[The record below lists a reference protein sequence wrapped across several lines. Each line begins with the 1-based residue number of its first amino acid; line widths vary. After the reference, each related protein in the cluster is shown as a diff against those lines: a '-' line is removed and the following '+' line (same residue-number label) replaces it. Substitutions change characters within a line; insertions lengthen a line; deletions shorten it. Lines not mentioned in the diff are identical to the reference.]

1 MPCQNR
7 WPAEPAGLHDHRG
20 DGNAGRNTGRRGH
33 AGAGRMIQ
41 NVQSAADLAPAYDL
55 VVVGAGPAGLSA
67 AIEAST
73 HGLAVL
79 LADENESPGGQ
90 IYRSVDRA
98 SDADLTRMG
107 PDYAAGRRLIERFR
121 SADLSYARR
130 ATVWSVGPADE
141 ETGDGAHALEVGI
154 SLGGIARPIAA
165 DRVILAT
172 GALERPFPFP
182 GWTMPGVMA
191 AGAAQ
196 ILVKS
201 SGLVPSGRTILA
213 GTGPL
218 LYLLASQLLR
228 AGVSVTAVVDTTP
241 VENCRLALPHLLSFA
256 TSPYALKGLKL
267 LLDVHR
273 RTRVIRG
280 VTAIEAFGSGQF
292 SALRVRRGKKSL
304 HIQGD
309 LLLLHQGIAPN
320 LNLTLAAGCDYVW
333 DERLA
338 AFRPTVDVCGASSV
352 PGVSIA
358 GDAAGIVGAVASAL
372 QGELAGLTAAL
383 DLNRLGQGAYQQRR
397 NQLSRELALALRG
410 RTFIEHRFRPGK
422 TFRVPEDDGTIAC
435 RCEEITVGKLRE
447 VAALGVPGPNQMKAF
462 TRCGMGPCQGRL
474 CGLTAVELL
483 AQYRDVSPGE
493 VGYYRL
499 RPPIKPVTLG
509 ELAALPHTEI
519 AIVAVAGFV
528 ERAADGAQGK

>member
-1 MPCQNR
+1 
-7 WPAEPAGLHDHRG
+7 
-20 DGNAGRNTGRRGH
+20 
-33 AGAGRMIQ
+33 MIKDI
-41 NVQSAADLAPAYDL
+41 QSAADLAPAYDL

-79 LADENESPGGQ
+79 LADENEAPGGQ
-90 IYRSVDRA
+90 IYRSVERA
-98 SDADLTRMG
+98 SNADLARMG
-107 PDYAAGRRLIERFR
+107 PDYAAGRMLIERFQR
-121 SADLSYARR
+121 ADLSYARR
-130 ATVWSVGPADE
+130 ATVWNVGPADE
-141 ETGDGAHALEVGI
+141 EMVDGAYALEIGI

-165 DRVILAT
+165 HSVILAT
-172 GALERPFPFP
+172 GALERPFPFR

-196 ILVKS
+196 ILMKS

-218 LYLLASQLLR
+218 LFLLASQLLR

-241 VENCRLALPHLLSFA
+241 AGNWRSALPHLLGFA
-256 TSPYALKGLKL
+256 ASPYALKGLKL

-280 VTAIEAFGSGQF
+280 ATAIEAVGSGQF
-292 SALRVRRGKKSL
+292 SALRVHRGNKSL
-304 HIQGD
+304 HIEGD
-309 LLLLHQGIAPN
+309 LLLLHQGVAPN

-338 AFRPTVDVCGASSV
+338 AFRPAVDGGGASSV

-358 GDAAGIVGAVASAL
+358 GDAAGIVGAVASAH
-372 QGELAGLTAAL
+372 QGELAGLSAAL
-383 DLNRLGQGAYQQRR
+383 DLNRIGQGAYEQRR
-397 NQLSRELALALRG
+397 NELTRKLARALRG
-410 RTFIEHRFRPGK
+410 RTFIEQRFRPGK
-422 TFRVPEDDGTIAC
+422 TFRVPEDDGTIVC
-435 RCEEITVGKLRE
+435 RCEEIAAGKLRE
-447 VAALGVPGPNQMKAF
+447 VASLGVPGPNQMKAF

-483 AQYRDVSPGE
+483 AQCRGVAPSE

-509 ELAALPHTEI
+509 ELAALPHTEA

-528 ERAADGAQGK
+528 ERTADDAQDATHGSRQ

>member
-1 MPCQNR
+1 MI
-7 WPAEPAGLHDHRG
+7 
-20 DGNAGRNTGRRGH
+20 RNIH
-33 AGAGRMIQ
+33 
-41 NVQSAADLAPAYDL
+41 SAADLAPACDL
-55 VVVGAGPAGLSA
+55 VVVGAGPAGLA
-67 AIEAST
+67 AAVEASS
-73 HGLAVL
+73 HGITVL
-79 LADENESPGGQ
+79 VVDENKAPGGQ
-90 IYRSVDRA
+90 IYRSVDQA
-98 SDADLTRMG
+98 SDGDLARLG
-107 PDYAAGRRLIERFR
+107 PDYAAGRMLIERFQG
-121 SADLSYARR
+121 ADLNYASG
-130 ATVWSVGPADE
+130 ATVWGVGPADE
-141 ETGDGAHALEVGI
+141 ETGDGAHGLEVAI

-165 DRVILAT
+165 HRVILAT

-182 GWTMPGVMA
+182 GWTMPGVMT

-196 ILVKS
+196 ILMKS

-241 VENCRLALPHLLSFA
+241 VENRRLALPHVLGFA
-256 TSPYALKGLKL
+256 ASSYALKGLKL
-267 LLDVHR
+267 LFEVHR

-280 VTAIEAFGSGQF
+280 ATALEAVGSGRF
-292 SALRVRRGKKSL
+292 STLRLHRGDKSL

-309 LLLLHQGIAPN
+309 LLLLHQGIVPN
-320 LNLTLAAGCDYVW
+320 LNLTLAAGCSCVW

-338 AFRPTVDVCGASSV
+338 AFRPAVDMCGASSV

-358 GDAAGIVGAVASAL
+358 GDAAGIVGAVASAH

-383 DLNRLGQGAYQQRR
+383 DLNRIGQGVYEQRR
-397 NQLSRELALALRG
+397 NELARKLARALRG
-410 RTFIEHRFRPGK
+410 RSFIEHRFRPGK
-422 TFRVPEDDGTIAC
+422 TFRVPEDEVIVC
-435 RCEEITVGKLRE
+435 RCEEITPGKLRE

-483 AQYRDVSPGE
+483 AQCRGVAPGE
-493 VGYYRL
+493 LGYFRL

-509 ELAALPHTEI
+509 ELAALPHTEA
-519 AIVAVAGFV
+519 AIVAVAGCV
-528 ERAADGAQGK
+528 ERAAEERKTS

>member
-1 MPCQNR
+1 MI
-7 WPAEPAGLHDHRG
+7 
-20 DGNAGRNTGRRGH
+20 RNIH
-33 AGAGRMIQ
+33 
-41 NVQSAADLAPAYDL
+41 SAADLALAYDV

-67 AIEAST
+67 AVEASAR
-73 HGLAVL
+73 GLNVL

-98 SDADLTRMG
+98 SDVDLARMG
-107 PDYAAGRRLIERFR
+107 ADYAAGRMLVERFQR
-121 SADLSYARR
+121 ADLSYARR

-141 ETGDGAHALEVGI
+141 ETADGVHALEIGI

-165 DRVILAT
+165 HRVILAT

-182 GWTMPGVMA
+182 GWTIPGVMG

-196 ILVKS
+196 ILMKS

-218 LYLLASQLLR
+218 LYLLASQLLQ
-228 AGVSVTAVVDTTP
+228 AGVSVIAVIDTTP
-241 VENCRLALPHLLSFA
+241 VENWRLALPHLLTFA
-256 TSPYALKGLKL
+256 TSPYSLKGLKL

-280 VTAIEAFGSGQF
+280 VTALEAVGSGQF
-292 SALRVRRGKKSL
+292 SALQVRRGNKTL
-304 HIQGD
+304 RIPGD
-309 LLLLHQGIAPN
+309 LLLLHQGVAPN
-320 LNLTLAAGCDYVW
+320 LNLTLAAGCDYAW
-333 DERLA
+333 DERTA
-338 AFRPTVDVCGASSV
+338 AFRPTVDLRGASSV

-372 QGELAGLTAAL
+372 QGELAGLTTAL
-383 DLNRLGQGAYQQRR
+383 DLNRIGQGAYEQRR
-397 NQLSRELALALRG
+397 DSLARKLARALRG
-410 RTFIEHRFRPGK
+410 RTFIERRFQPGK
-422 TFRVPEDDGTIAC
+422 TFRVPEDDRTIVC
-435 RCEEITVGKLRE
+435 RCEEITAGKLRE
-447 VAALGVPGPNQMKAF
+447 VAALSVPGPNQMKAF

-483 AQYRDVSPGE
+483 AQCRGVSPGE
-493 VGYYRL
+493 LGYYRI
-499 RPPIKPVTLG
+499 RPPIKPVPLG
-509 ELAALPHTEI
+509 ELAALPHTEA

-528 ERAADGAQGK
+528 ERNSDGVQGD

>member
-1 MPCQNR
+1 MI
-7 WPAEPAGLHDHRG
+7 
-20 DGNAGRNTGRRGH
+20 RNIH
-33 AGAGRMIQ
+33 
-41 NVQSAADLAPAYDL
+41 SAADLAPAYDL
-55 VVVGAGPAGLSA
+55 IVVGGGPAGLA
-67 AIEAST
+67 AAVEASA
-73 HGLAVL
+73 HGITVL

-98 SDADLTRMG
+98 SNADLARMG
-107 PDYAAGRRLIERFR
+107 QDYAAGRMLVERFLG
-121 SADLSYARR
+121 ADLSYARR

-141 ETGDGAHALEVGI
+141 ETSDGAHPLEVGI
-154 SLGGIARPIAA
+154 SLSGIARPIAA
-165 DRVILAT
+165 HRVILAT

-196 ILVKS
+196 ILMKS

-228 AGVSVTAVVDTTP
+228 AGVSVVAVVDTTP
-241 VENCRLALPHLLSFA
+241 VENWRLALPHVFTFA
-256 TSPYALKGLKL
+256 TSPYAFKGLKL
-267 LLDVHR
+267 LLDVRR

-280 VTAIEAFGSGQF
+280 VAAIEAIGSGQF
-292 SALRVRRGKKSL
+292 SALRVRRGNRSL
-304 HIQGD
+304 DIRGD

-320 LNLTLAAGCDYVW
+320 LNLALAAGCDYVW

-338 AFRPTVDVCGASSV
+338 AVRPTVDVCGASSV
-352 PGVSIA
+352 PGVAIA
-358 GDAAGIVGAVASAL
+358 GDAAGIIGAIASAL
-372 QGELAGLTAAL
+372 QGELAGLSAAL
-383 DLNRLGQGAYQQRR
+383 DLKRIEQGAYEQRR
-397 NQLSRELALALRG
+397 NRLTRKLARALRG
-410 RTFIEHRFRPGK
+410 RTFIEHRFRPAK
-422 TFRVPEDDGTIAC
+422 TFRVPEDDGTIVC
-435 RCEEITVGKLRE
+435 RCEEITAGKLRE

-483 AQYRDVSPGE
+483 AQCRGVAIGE
-493 VGYYRL
+493 VGYYRM
-499 RPPIKPVTLG
+499 RPPVKPVTLG
-509 ELAALPHTEI
+509 ELAALPHTET

-528 ERAADGAQGK
+528 ERASDGAQDD

>member
-1 MPCQNR
+1 MI
-7 WPAEPAGLHDHRG
+7 
-20 DGNAGRNTGRRGH
+20 RN
-33 AGAGRMIQ
+33 I
-41 NVQSAADLAPAYDL
+41 QSAADLAGAYDL

-67 AIEAST
+67 AVEASA
-73 HGLAVL
+73 HGLTVL

-90 IYRSVDRA
+90 IYRSVERA
-98 SDADLTRMG
+98 SDADLARMG
-107 PDYAAGRRLIERFR
+107 PDYAAGRMLIERFR
-121 SADLSYARR
+121 RADVSYASR
-130 ATVWSVGPADE
+130 ATVWNVGPADD
-141 ETGDGAHALEVGI
+141 ETGAGAHALEVGI

-165 DRVILAT
+165 HRVILAT

-182 GWTMPGVMA
+182 GWTMPGVMT

-196 ILVKS
+196 ILMKS

-228 AGVSVTAVVDTTP
+228 AGVSLTAVVDTTP
-241 VENCRLALPHLLSFA
+241 VENWRSALPHLLRFA

-267 LLDVHR
+267 LLEVQR

-280 VTAIEAFGSGQF
+280 VTALEAVGSGQF
-292 SALRVRRGKKSL
+292 SALRVHRSNKSL
-304 HIQGD
+304 HIEGD

-338 AFRPTVDVCGASSV
+338 AFRPNVDGRGASSV

-358 GDAAGIVGAVASAL
+358 GDAAGIVGAVASAH
-372 QGELAGLTAAL
+372 QGELAGLSAAL
-383 DLNRLGQGAYQQRR
+383 ELNRIGQGVYEQRR
-397 NQLSRELALALRG
+397 AQHAQKLARALRG
-410 RTFIEHRFRPGK
+410 RTFIKHRFRPGK
-422 TFRVPEDDGTIAC
+422 TFRVPEDDGTIIC
-435 RCEEITVGKLRE
+435 RCEEITAGKLRE

-483 AQYRDVSPGE
+483 AQCRGVPPGE

-499 RPPIKPVTLG
+499 RPPIKPVTLS
-509 ELAALPHTEI
+509 ELAALPHTEAATI
-519 AIVAVAGFV
+519 AVAGFV
-528 ERAADGAQGK
+528 ERAHDGAHDVTYGSHR

>member
-1 MPCQNR
+1 MI
-7 WPAEPAGLHDHRG
+7 
-20 DGNAGRNTGRRGH
+20 RN
-33 AGAGRMIQ
+33 I
-41 NVQSAADLAPAYDL
+41 QSAADLAPAYDL

-67 AIEAST
+67 AIEASA

-98 SDADLTRMG
+98 SDEDLARMG

-121 SADLSYARR
+121 GADLSYARR
-130 ATVWSVGPADE
+130 ATVWSLGPPDE
-141 ETGDGAHALEVGI
+141 ETGDGAHALEVGV

-172 GALERPFPFP
+172 GALQRPFPFP

-196 ILVKS
+196 ILMKS

-241 VENCRLALPHLLSFA
+241 VENWRSALPHLLGFA
-256 TSPYALKGLKL
+256 SSPYALKGLKL
-267 LLDVHR
+267 LLEVHR

-280 VTAIEAFGSGQF
+280 VTALEAVGSGQF
-292 SALRVRRGKKSL
+292 SALRVHRGNESL
-304 HIQGD
+304 HIEGD
-309 LLLLHQGIAPN
+309 LLLLHQGIVPN
-320 LNLTLAAGCDYVW
+320 LNLTLAAGCEYVW

-338 AFRPTVDVCGASSV
+338 AFRPAVDGRGASSV

-358 GDAAGIVGAVASAL
+358 GDAAGIVGAVASAR
-372 QGELAGLTAAL
+372 QGELAGLSAAL
-383 DLNRLGQGAYQQRR
+383 ALNRIGQGAYEQRR
-397 NQLSRELALALRG
+397 NELARKLARALRG
-410 RTFIEHRFRPGK
+410 RAFIEHRFRPGK
-422 TFRVPEDDGTIAC
+422 RFRVPEDDQTIVC
-435 RCEEITVGKLRE
+435 RCEEITAGKLRE

-474 CGLTAVELL
+474 CGLTAAELL
-483 AQYRDVSPGE
+483 AQCRNVAPGE

-499 RPPIKPVTLG
+499 RPPIKPVTLA
-509 ELAALPHTEI
+509 ELAALPHTEA

-528 ERAADGAQGK
+528 ERASDGLRMPYMGATNETCPQVLHRR

>member
-1 MPCQNR
+1 
-7 WPAEPAGLHDHRG
+7 
-20 DGNAGRNTGRRGH
+20 
-33 AGAGRMIQ
+33 MIQ

-241 VENCRLALPHLLSFA
+241 VENWRLALPHVLSFA

-267 LLDVHR
+267 LLEVHR

-280 VTAIEAFGSGQF
+280 VTAIEAVGSGQF
-292 SALRVRRGKKSL
+292 SALRVRRGNKSL
-304 HIQGD
+304 HIEGD

-320 LNLTLAAGCDYVW
+320 LNLTLAAGCDYTW

-338 AFRPTVDVCGASSV
+338 AFRPTVDVRGASSV

-358 GDAAGIVGAVASAL
+358 GDAAGIVGAVASAH
-372 QGELAGLTAAL
+372 QGGLAGLSAAL
-383 DLNRLGQGAYQQRR
+383 DLNRIGQGAYQQRR
-397 NQLSRELALALRG
+397 NQLARKLSLALRG
-410 RTFIEHRFRPGK
+410 RTFLEHRFRPGK
-422 TFRVPEDDGTIAC
+422 TFRAPEDDGTIVC
-435 RCEEITVGKLRE
+435 RCEEITAGKLRE

-474 CGLTAVELL
+474 CGLTSVELL
-483 AQYRDVSPGE
+483 AHRRNVPPGE

-509 ELAALPHTEI
+509 ELAALPHTEA
-519 AIVAVAGFV
+519 AIVAVAGFL
-528 ERAADGAQGK
+528 ERAADGAQDAIHGSHQ

>member
-1 MPCQNR
+1 MI
-7 WPAEPAGLHDHRG
+7 
-20 DGNAGRNTGRRGH
+20 RNIH
-33 AGAGRMIQ
+33 
-41 NVQSAADLAPAYDL
+41 SAADLAPAYDL
-55 VVVGAGPAGLSA
+55 IIVGAGPAGLA
-67 AIEAST
+67 AAVEASA
-73 HGLAVL
+73 HGITVL

-98 SDADLTRMG
+98 SNADLARMG
-107 PDYAAGRRLIERFR
+107 PDYAAGRMITERFLA
-121 SADLSYARR
+121 ADLSYARR

-141 ETGDGAHALEVGI
+141 ETGDGAHGLEVGI

-165 DRVILAT
+165 HRVILAT

-182 GWTMPGVMA
+182 GWTMPGVMT

-196 ILVKS
+196 ILMKS

-228 AGVSVTAVVDTTP
+228 AGVSVIAVVDTTP
-241 VENCRLALPHLLSFA
+241 VENWRFALPHVLGFA
-256 TSPYALKGLKL
+256 ASPYALKGLKL
-267 LLDVHR
+267 LWEVHR

-280 VTAIEAFGSGQF
+280 ATAVEAVGSGQF
-292 SALRVRRGKKSL
+292 SGLRLHRGDKSL
-304 HIQGD
+304 HVEGD
-309 LLLLHQGIAPN
+309 LLLLHQGIVPN
-320 LNLTLAAGCDYVW
+320 LNLALAAGCDYVW

-338 AFRPTVDVCGASSV
+338 AFRPAVDIRGASSV

-358 GDAAGIVGAVASAL
+358 GDAAGIVGAVASAH
-372 QGELAGLTAAL
+372 QGELAGLTTAL
-383 DLNRLGQGAYQQRR
+383 DLNRIGQGVYEQRR
-397 NQLSRELALALRG
+397 NELARKLARAIRG
-410 RTFIEHRFRPGK
+410 RSFIEHRFRPAK
-422 TFRVPEDDGTIAC
+422 TCRVPEDDGTIVC
-435 RCEEITVGKLRE
+435 RCEEITAGKLRE

-483 AQYRDVSPGE
+483 AQCRGVAAGE
-493 VGYYRL
+493 VGYHRL
-499 RPPIKPVTLG
+499 RPPVKPVTLG
-509 ELAALPHTEI
+509 ELAALPHTET

-528 ERAADGAQGK
+528 ERASDGAQDY

>member
-1 MPCQNR
+1 
-7 WPAEPAGLHDHRG
+7 
-20 DGNAGRNTGRRGH
+20 
-33 AGAGRMIQ
+33 MIRSI
-41 NVQSAADLAPAYDL
+41 QSATDLAPAYDV

-67 AIEAST
+67 AIEASI

-90 IYRSVDRA
+90 IYRSVEHA
-98 SDADLTRMG
+98 SDADLARMG
-107 PDYAAGRRLIERFR
+107 PDYTAGRTLIERFR
-121 SADLSYARR
+121 QGNLSYAPR

-141 ETGDGAHALEVGI
+141 EVFDGAHPLEVGI

-165 DRVILAT
+165 HRVILAT

-196 ILVKS
+196 ILMKS
-201 SGLVPSGRTILA
+201 SGLVPLGRTILA

-241 VENCRLALPHLLSFA
+241 VENWRSALPHLLGFA

-267 LLDVHR
+267 LLEVHR

-280 VTAIEAFGSGQF
+280 VTALEAAGSGQF
-292 SALRVRRGKKSL
+292 GALRVHRGNKSR

-320 LNLTLAAGCDYVW
+320 LNLTLAAGCDYAW
-333 DERLA
+333 DDRLA
-338 AFRPTVDVCGASSV
+338 AFRPVVDGRGTSSV
-352 PGVSIA
+352 RGISIA
-358 GDAAGIVGAVASAL
+358 GDAAGIVGAVASAH
-372 QGELAGLTAAL
+372 QGELAGLSAAL
-383 DLNRLGQGAYQQRR
+383 NLNRIGHGAYEQRQ
-397 NQLSRELALALRG
+397 NQFARKLALALRG

-422 TFRVPEDDGTIAC
+422 TFRVPEDDGTIVC
-435 RCEEITVGKLRE
+435 RCEEITAGKLRE
-447 VAALGVPGPNQMKAF
+447 VAALDVPGLNQMKAF

-483 AQYRDVSPGE
+483 AQCRGVPAGE

-499 RPPIKPVTLG
+499 RPPIKPVPLG
-509 ELAALPHTEI
+509 EFAALPYTDA
-519 AIVAVAGFV
+519 AIVAVAGFL
-528 ERAADGAQGK
+528 ERASDGAPDANHGSHQ

>member
-1 MPCQNR
+1 
-7 WPAEPAGLHDHRG
+7 
-20 DGNAGRNTGRRGH
+20 
-33 AGAGRMIQ
+33 MIQ
-41 NVQSAADLAPAYDL
+41 DLQSAADLAPAYDL

-90 IYRSVDRA
+90 IYRSVERA

-121 SADLSYARR
+121 GADLSYARR

-141 ETGDGAHALEVGI
+141 ETGDGTHALAVGI
-154 SLGGIARPIAA
+154 SFGGIARPIAA
-165 DRVILAT
+165 HRVILAT

-196 ILVKS
+196 ILMKS

-228 AGVSVTAVVDTTP
+228 AGVSVTAVIDTTP
-241 VENCRLALPHLLSFA
+241 VENWRLALPHLLGFSA
-256 TSPYALKGLKL
+256 SSYALKGLKL
-267 LLDVHR
+267 LLEVHR
-273 RTRVIRG
+273 RTHVIRG
-280 VTAIEAFGSGQF
+280 VTAIEAVGSEQF
-292 SALRVRRGKKSL
+292 SALLVRRGNKSL
-304 HIQGD
+304 HIEGD

-338 AFRPTVDVCGASSV
+338 AFRPAVDGRGASSV
-352 PGVSIA
+352 PAVSIA
-358 GDAAGIVGAVASAL
+358 GDAAGIVGAVASAR
-372 QGELAGLTAAL
+372 QGELAGLSAAL
-383 DLNRLGQGAYQQRR
+383 DLNRIGHGVYEQRR
-397 NQLSRELALALRG
+397 AQHAQKLARALRG

-422 TFRVPEDDGTIAC
+422 TFRVPEDDGTIIC
-435 RCEEITVGKLRE
+435 RCEEITAGKLRE

-483 AQYRDVSPGE
+483 AQFRGVPPGE

-509 ELAALPHTEI
+509 ELAALPHTEA
-519 AIVAVAGFV
+519 AILAVAGFV
-528 ERAADGAQGK
+528 ERAHDGAQDATHGRNQ

>member
-1 MPCQNR
+1 MI
-7 WPAEPAGLHDHRG
+7 
-20 DGNAGRNTGRRGH
+20 RNIH
-33 AGAGRMIQ
+33 
-41 NVQSAADLAPAYDL
+41 SAADLAPAYDL

-67 AIEAST
+67 AIEASS

-90 IYRSVDRA
+90 IYRAVDRA
-98 SDADLTRMG
+98 SDGDLARMG
-107 PDYAAGRRLIERFR
+107 PDYAAGRMLIERFQR
-121 SADLSYARR
+121 ADLSYARR

-141 ETGDGAHALEVGI
+141 ETGDGAHALEVGL
-154 SLGGIARPIAA
+154 SLGGIARLIAVH
-165 DRVILAT
+165 RVILAT
-172 GALERPFPFP
+172 GALERPFSFP
-182 GWTMPGVMA
+182 GWTIPGVMA

-196 ILVKS
+196 ILMKS

-228 AGVSVTAVVDTTP
+228 AGVAVIAVIDTTP
-241 VENCRLALPHLLSFA
+241 AENRRLALPHVLTFA

-267 LLDVHR
+267 LLEVYR
-273 RTRVIRG
+273 RTSVIRG
-280 VTAIEAFGSGQF
+280 ATALEAVGSEQF
-292 SALRVRRGKKSL
+292 TALQVRRGNETQR
-304 HIQGD
+304 IPGD
-309 LLLLHQGIAPN
+309 LLLLHQGVAPN
-320 LNLTLAAGCDYVW
+320 LNLTLAAGCAYAW
-333 DERLA
+333 DEGLA
-338 AFRPTVDVCGASSV
+338 AFHPTVDECGESSM
-352 PGVSIA
+352 PGISIA
-358 GDAAGIVGAVASAL
+358 GDAAGIVGGIASAL

-383 DLNRLGQGAYQQRR
+383 ESKRLGQGAYEQRR
-397 NQLSRELALALRG
+397 SRLARDLARAVRG
-410 RTFIEHRFRPGK
+410 RTFIERRFRPGK
-422 TFRVPEDDGTIAC
+422 TFRVPEDDGTIVC
-435 RCEEITVGKLRE
+435 RCEEITAGKLRE

-483 AQYRDVSPGE
+483 AQYRGVSPGE

-509 ELAALPHTEI
+509 ELAALPYTEK

-528 ERAADGAQGK
+528 ESATGSAHGA